1 MKKNYTYLLSF
12 ILLSLFVGLSYG
24 QSSESKHA
32 GKGENITKNDWTNP
46 ENITAE
52 NSYATIKL
60 KGTSEYLKGT
70 NYGFDIPKC
79 ATIDGI
85 ELIINRAQ
93 KSSGN
98 GNIQDAQVKLV
109 KGKNTFSE
117 NLAKSGNWPTSQ
129 NETTYGSNTE
139 VWGINWT
146 PDDINDANFGAVL
159 SVKTTGNGNKDASVD
174 YMMIKVYFTVPDTTA
189 DAGSDIDYSGD
200 NCGIVSVNLNAQNS
214 RGEWSVISG
223 QPRTSYSFGNKND
236 PKSTFTGQ
244 LDETY
249 ILQWQRFNPSPCSD
263 TTDTMTVTFAKC
275 GDFFDFNGKESY
287 VNFGN
292 EFNFWGEFSIELWI
306 KPTMSAAPNQT
317 LLSKRG
323 SNIVSGYDLSLS
335 NGKLSFNW
343 NSFGSL
349 ESPYPLFN
357 TRWYHVA
364 VTYSNWKYR
373 LYIDGIQVAEEWG
386 FFPLNNSSDAILG
399 ATRNSSDLIQDFYNG
414 SMDEVRIWNKALTED
429 HIRQMMNQ
437 EIEKSGTAV
446 RGSVLGLEVSN
457 LKWND
462 LEGYYRMNQGIDIA
476 AGKLADNSGLGTI
489 GILNGMKTMQLE
501 SAPLPYTTTEDG
513 EWNLA
518 KTWKDGSVQQTP
530 NSIGIDGKTLVDWN
544 IVKIGHNVTATGK
557 NIKVA
562 GLLVEGKRL
571 TIRNHDITDGHS
583 LEVSEYLNINE
594 GAVLELVGESQL
606 IQGKNSV
613 LGTGTGILMRDQQ
626 GTGNM
631 FNYNYWGSPVSTAGS
646 ADSRTFSVAGVL
658 HDGDLPVLW
667 TANNNGSPTSPAVTL
682 STRWLYTYNGNAD
695 NYNVWKR
702 INQKTELPVGLGF
715 LMKGA
720 GAYNAAD
727 KNYTFKGQPNNG
739 TIQIAV
745 GGPKHAV
752 VVGNPYPSAIDANQ
766 FFDDNANV
774 LKPGSALQFW
784 EQSPEGKTHVFA
796 AYQGR
801 YSYYVKTGSVAAAR
815 PPVGSSAPSGI
826 AGAGRASKTPG
837 RYIPVGQGFYV
848 EINDKGGKIEF
859 NNGQRKFVKEEVGE
873 SVFLR
878 TPESGSDKVQKRTAT
893 NADAIQR
900 VRLEFTTPEGAA
912 RSLLLGFTPDD
923 SATDGIDYGY
933 DGLNS
938 DDFPSDLSFA
948 IEDKKFV
955 IQGVGAFDIN
965 KKYPLDMSLKIDG
978 NVALALTGLENF
990 DAPIDV
996 FVYDS
1001 ELDTYTQ
1008 INDSNFQMS
1017 MQAGQYKDRFSIVFR
1032 KDSTLSTI
1040 DQEFKEI
1047 GVKYLQKTAEIYVS
1061 TPESSNVRQVSLIN
1075 MVGQTVRT
1083 WNISDTQYSREFK
1096 IAVKDIAAGNYI
1108 IQVELSNNS
1117 YNKKVVIQ

>member
-1 MKKNYTYLLSF
+1 MRKNYTYLLSF

-32 GKGENITKNDWTNP
+32 GKGESLSRGHQHWTNS
-46 ENITAE
+46 EGITVDAKKP
-52 NSYATIKL
+52 YATVSFK
-60 KGTSEYLKGT
+60 KDNEESNYLKGT
-70 NYGFDIPKC
+70 NYGFNIPVD
-79 ATIDGI
+79 AIIEGI
-85 ELIINRAQ
+85 EVVIE
-93 KSSGN
+93 KGSSNN
-98 GNIQDAQVKLV
+98 GKDNLKDVIVRLV
-109 KGKNTFSE
+109 KGGSIIGSNKAELDT
-117 NLAKSGNWPTSQ
+117 NWSKDFHK
-129 NETTYGSNTE
+129 TTYGSPSDLWATE
-139 VWGINWT
+139 WK
-146 PDDINDANFGAVL
+146 PEDINADDFGVVFAITAPKKNFVAEV
-159 SVKTTGNGNKDASVD
+159 N
-174 YMMIKVYFTVPDTTA
+174 YMQITVHYRMPMPT
-189 DAGSDIDYSGD
+189 
-200 NCGIVSVNLNAQNS
+200 NL
-214 RGEWSVISG
+214 I
-223 QPRTSYSFGNKND
+223 
-236 PKSTFTGQ
+236 
-244 LDETY
+244 
-249 ILQWQRFNPSPCSD
+249 
-263 TTDTMTVTFAKC
+263 
-275 GDFFDFNGKESY
+275 DFNGKESY

-373 LYIDGIQVAEEWG
+373 LYIDGIQVAVENG
-386 FFPLNNSSDAILG
+386 ISPLYNSSDAILG

-476 AGKLADNSGLGTI
+476 AGKLADNSGLGNI

-518 KTWKDGSVQQTP
+518 KTWKNGSVQQTP
-530 NSIGIDGKTLVDWN
+530 NSIGIDGKTLIDWN

-557 NIKVA
+557 NIKVS
-562 GLLVEGKRL
+562 GLLVEGNRL
-571 TIRNHDITDGHS
+571 TIQNHDITDGHS

-826 AGAGRASKTPG
+826 AGAGKASKTPG

-990 DAPIDV
+990 DTPIDV

-1008 INDSNFQMS
+1008 INDSDFLMS

-1040 DQEFKEI
+1040 DQEFNEI
-1047 GVKYLQKTAEIYVS
+1047 GVKYLQKTAEIYVN

-1096 IAVKDIAAGNYI
+1096 IAVKDISAGNYI

>member
-1 MKKNYTYLLSF
+1 MKKNYTYLLPF
-12 ILLSLFVGLSYG
+12 ILLSLFVGMSYG
-24 QSSESKHA
+24 QSSEAKHA
-32 GKGENITKNDWTNP
+32 GNGASSPRGTNNENWKNP
-46 ENITAE
+46 EHIKE
-52 NSYATIKL
+52 DDKKYAAISFK
-60 KGTSEYLKGT
+60 KDNEESNYLKGT
-70 NYGFDIPKC
+70 NYGFNIPVD
-79 ATIDGI
+79 AIIEGI
-85 ELIINRAQ
+85 EVVIE
-93 KSSGN
+93 KGSSNN
-98 GNIQDAQVKLV
+98 GKNNLKDVIVRLV
-109 KGKNTFSE
+109 KGGSITGSNK
-117 NLAKSGNWPTSQ
+117 AKLDTNWSKDF
-129 NETTYGSNTE
+129 EKTTYGGPSDLWATE
-139 VWGINWT
+139 WK
-146 PDDINDANFGAVL
+146 PADINADDFGVVFAITAPKKNLVAE
-159 SVKTTGNGNKDASVD
+159 VN
-174 YMMIKVYFTVPDTTA
+174 YMQITVYYRMPMPT
-189 DAGSDIDYSGD
+189 
-200 NCGIVSVNLNAQNS
+200 NLI
-214 RGEWSVISG
+214 G
-223 QPRTSYSFGNKND
+223 
-236 PKSTFTGQ
+236 
-244 LDETY
+244 
-249 ILQWQRFNPSPCSD
+249 
-263 TTDTMTVTFAKC
+263 
-275 GDFFDFNGKESY
+275 FDGKESY

-292 EFNFWGEFSIELWI
+292 EFNFWSDFSIELWI
-306 KPTMSAAPNQT
+306 KPTVSASPKQT
-317 LLSKRG
+317 LISKRG
-323 SNIVSGYDLSLS
+323 SNILSGYDISLT

-343 NSFGSL
+343 DVIGI
-349 ESPYPLFN
+349 ESPHILDN
-357 TRWYHVA
+357 SRWYHVA
-364 VTYSNWKYR
+364 VTYDGFNYR
-373 LYIDGIQVAEEWG
+373 LYIDGIEVAKKGWRI
-386 FFPLNNSSDAILG
+386 PPTYSSSDALLG
-399 ATRNSSDLIQDFYNG
+399 ANRNWRNNTQDFYNG
-414 SMDEVRIWNKALTED
+414 SMDEVRIWNKGLTEVQ
-429 HIRQMMNQ
+429 IREMMNQ
-437 EIEKSGTAV
+437 EIEKNGTAV
-446 RGSVLGLEVSN
+446 RGSVLGLDVSD

-462 LEGYYRMNQGIDIA
+462 LEGYYRMNHGIDIS

-489 GILNGMKTMQLE
+489 GVLIGMKTMQLE

-513 EWNLA
+513 DWTQAN
-518 KTWKDGSVQQTP
+518 TWKNGRVQQTP

-544 IVKIGHNVTATGK
+544 IVKIGHNVAVTGQ

-562 GLLVEGKRL
+562 GLLVDANQL
-571 TIRNHDITDGHS
+571 TIQNNDLSDGQS
-583 LEVSEYLNINE
+583 LEVSEYLNISK

-646 ADSRTFSVAGVL
+646 ANSRTFSVGGVL

-667 TANNNGSPTSPAVTL
+667 TSGNNGSPTTPAVTL

-702 INQKTELPVGLGF
+702 INQKTEVPVGLGF

-739 TIQIAV
+739 TIHIAV

-752 VVGNPYPSAIDANQ
+752 VIGNPYPSAIDANQ
-766 FFDDNANV
+766 FFDDNAKV

-801 YSYYVKTGSVAAAR
+801 YSYYVKTGAVAAAR

-826 AGAGRASKTPG
+826 AGSGNAFKTPG

-848 EINDKGGKIEF
+848 EINDKGGNIEF
-859 NNGQRKFVKEEVGE
+859 NNGQRKFAKEKDGE

-878 TPESGSDKVQKRTAT
+878 TPENGSAKVQKRAA

-912 RSLLLGFTPDD
+912 RSLLLGFTPDN

-948 IEDKKFV
+948 IEDQKFV
-955 IQGVGAFDIN
+955 IQGVGAFDID

-1001 ELDTYTQ
+1001 ELNTYTQ

-1032 KDSTLSTI
+1032 KHSTLSTI

-1047 GVKYLQKTAEIYVS
+1047 GVKYLQKTAEIYVN

-1075 MVGQTVRT
+1075 MVGQTVKT
-1083 WNISDTQYSREFK
+1083 WSISDTQYSREFK
-1096 IAVKDIAAGNYI
+1096 IAVKDIASGNYI
-1108 IQVELSNNS
+1108 IQVESSTNS